1 MRRVFERAARLFDW
15 AAVIALAGIVI
26 YLGYEHYYA
35 QYNSALLIF
44 SLVLG
49 GLLSSLVCCVFHE
62 LGHILFGAAC
72 GFRFNSLRIGPVKI
86 YRGDGKLRIS
96 CKDVPDTVAGAAEML
111 PRGGEGLYGK
121 YLLMTAGG
129 PVFSLLF
136 LLASLTALYFYRD
149 IHFAAYALVCTSLP
163 AAFHLFFYNVL
174 PFTCDGLDTDGSLLR
189 GLIKKEAAYLT
200 AVNILAVEGYL
211 FQGMTPA
218 EIDQK
223 LYFGLPQLPED
234 DFNFILLTDY
244 RFMYYLD
251 AGDEEKALFAADR
264 LKSVL
269 EYVPSYYAKDIAAD
283 ILFAECAL
291 RGDAALAKKMYP
303 ALQKYLE
310 REDTLQA
317 RRILAAY
324 ELYVNKDKLAAL
336 RQLNAAEEKA
346 EKYWVSGIAKFEKK
360 LIACIREDIA
370 SCGEEGGAVR

>member
-1 MRRVFERAARLFDW
+1 
-15 AAVIALAGIVI
+15 
-26 YLGYEHYYA
+26 
-35 QYNSALLIF
+35 
-44 SLVLG
+44 
-49 GLLSSLVCCVFHE
+49 
-62 LGHILFGAAC
+62 
-72 GFRFNSLRIGPVKI
+72 
-86 YRGDGKLRIS
+86 
-96 CKDVPDTVAGAAEML
+96 
-111 PRGGEGLYGK
+111 
-121 YLLMTAGG
+121 
-129 PVFSLLF
+129 
-136 LLASLTALYFYRD
+136 
-149 IHFAAYALVCTSLP
+149 
-163 AAFHLFFYNVL
+163 
-174 PFTCDGLDTDGSLLR
+174 
-189 GLIKKEAAYLT
+189 
-200 AVNILAVEGYL
+200 
-211 FQGMTPA
+211 MTPA

-269 EYVPSYYAKDIAAD
+269 EYVPPYYAKDIAAD